1 MPIVTVPGVS
11 GTTIDIFYSQTGS
24 AKAATSLLQTI
35 YSAFASN
42 NLFVQ
47 NFAGALTPT
56 VPSGKIGEVV
66 FTGAVNPGTV
76 PGGYQGIID
85 ASSYQMTIQGAANQT
100 GESVI
105 GGPASFTYYTAAGE
119 SGTIIGGDGNNLITG
134 PTASGGNW
142 FIDLEGVGAST
153 VAGGSANDMIKT
165 ANGMNLLFLDTGADT
180 VQSGGADTIVAGSGN
195 DTVNL
200 TGTGAMVFG
209 GSGNLLVQ
217 NTGGA
222 DTVSA
227 GPGAETI
234 SAAASG
240 GLYFLNN
247 SSSTLFIASGLT
259 ASTIVG
265 GSGPATVFGGSGSNV
280 MFQGTGSL
288 TFNAQSSD
296 SIIVSQAS
304 SPGATFFASNGGQV
318 WLFGSNN
325 GNLFVAG
332 AGNVTLQ
339 GAGASGNN
347 LYFAGSGADSM
358 VAGSGADT
366 MVASSGAATMVGGA
380 GADLFDFIKGTTGGT
395 DLIQNWNNADA
406 LNLFGYGN
414 SPIVSQQ
421 VVNGSLVLTLNDNT
435 KITFQG
441 ITSLN
446 PNQIHIV

>member
-11 GTTIDIFYSQTGS
+11 GTTIDIFYSKTAS
-24 AKAATSLLQTI
+24 ANVATSLLQTI
-35 YSAFASN
+35 YSAFGSG

-47 NFAGALTPT
+47 NYAGASTPT
-56 VPSGKIGEVV
+56 VPSGKLGEIV
-66 FTGAVNPGTV
+66 FPGDMNPVTV
-76 PGGYQGIID
+76 PGGYKGIID
-85 ASSYQMTIQGAANQT
+85 AASYQLTIQGAAGQT

-134 PTASGGNW
+134 PTSSGGNW
-142 FIDLEGVGAST
+142 FIDLEGAGTST
-153 VAGGSANDMIKT
+153 VAAGSANVLIKT
-165 ANGMNLLFLDTGADT
+165 GDNALLFLDTGSDT
-180 VQSGGADTIVAGSGN
+180 VQSASADTIVAGSGN
-195 DTVNL
+195 DTVSL
-200 TGTGAMVFG
+200 TAPGAFVFG

-247 SSSTLFIASGLT
+247 SSSTLFVASGMT

-265 GSGPATVFGGSGSNV
+265 GSGPATIFGGSGNNT
-280 MFQGTGSL
+280 MFQHSGSL
-288 TFNAQSSD
+288 LFDAQSST
-296 SIIVSQAS
+296 SIVVSQAS

-325 GNLFVAG
+325 GNQFIAG
-332 AGNVTLQ
+332 SGNVTLQ

-347 LYFAGSGADSM
+347 LYFAGAGADSM

-366 MVASSGAATMVGGA
+366 MVASSGAATMAGGM
-380 GADLFDFIKGTTGGT
+380 GADQFDFIKGMTGGT
-395 DLIQNWNNADA
+395 DLIQNWDNADA

-414 SPIVSQQ
+414 SPIVNQQ

>member
-1 MPIVTVPGVS
+1 MPTVTVPGVS
-11 GTTIDIFYSQTGS
+11 GTTIDIFYSQTAS

-35 YSAFASN
+35 YSAFGSN

-56 VPSGKIGEVV
+56 VPSGEIGEVV
-66 FTGAVNPGTV
+66 FTGAVSPGTV

-85 ASSYQMTIQGAANQT
+85 ASSYQMTIQGAAGQT

-105 GGPASFTYYTAAGE
+105 GGPVSFTYYTAAGE

-134 PTASGGNW
+134 PTTSGGNW
-142 FIDLEGVGAST
+142 FIDLEGLGTST
-153 VAGGSANDMIKT
+153 VAAGSANDFIKT
-165 ANGMNLLFLDTGADT
+165 GGSGNLLFLDTGADT
-180 VQSGGADTIVAGSGN
+180 VYSGGADTIVAGTGN

-200 TGTGAMVFG
+200 TGSGAMVFG
-209 GSGNLLVQ
+209 GTGNLLVQ

-227 GPGAETI
+227 GSGAETI

-247 SSSTLFIASGLT
+247 SSSTMFVASGKT

-265 GSGPATVFGGSGSNV
+265 GSGPATIYGGSGSNV

-288 TFNAQSSD
+288 LYDAQSST
-296 SIIVSQAS
+296 SIVVSQAS

-318 WLFGSNN
+318 WLYGSNN
-325 GNLFVAG
+325 GNQFIAG
-332 AGNVTLQ
+332 TGNVTLQ
-339 GAGASGNN
+339 GAGASGKN

-358 VAGSGADT
+358 VAGAGADT
-366 MVASSGAATMVGGA
+366 MVASSGSATMAGGA
-380 GADLFDFIKGTTGGT
+380 GADQFDFINGMTGGT
-395 DLIQNWNNADA
+395 DLIQNWTGADA

-421 VVNGSLVLTLNDNT
+421 VVNGSVVLTLNDNT

-446 PNQIHIV
+446 PNQIHIA